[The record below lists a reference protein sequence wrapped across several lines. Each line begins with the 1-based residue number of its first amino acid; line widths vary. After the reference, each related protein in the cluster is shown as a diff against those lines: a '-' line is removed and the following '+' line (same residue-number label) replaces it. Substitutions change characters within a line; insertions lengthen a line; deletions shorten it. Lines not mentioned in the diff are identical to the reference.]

1 MWLCE
6 HLCEFVCC
14 RGDHCY
20 LIFDLLNA
28 SDHEISIQHS
38 NQEPVHLSP
47 GHTERY
53 KNTVYRE
60 MEIFVPILFFPL
72 SSLLSS
78 YTFIVRGWIKTGQ
91 ISLHVWKG
99 QKNGA
104 QITLYTVLFKVQH
117 YEKTKNIMQCK
128 LQLQWWNY
136 FGHYQWCSWTCLNIK
151 LLKCLI
157 TFQAEMWI
165 KTVPNN
171 LVHFLQIFERSF
183 RHSVFLFF
191 CCLVELPLRLNA
203 VSFPLSRTWPTW
215 ETESNRTN

>member
-1 MWLCE
+1 MNICVNL
-6 HLCEFVCC
+6 FAV
-14 RGDHCY
+14 G
-20 LIFDLLNA
+20 
-28 SDHEISIQHS
+28 EITVTLSSTCWMRPTMRFLYNIPIRSPFISHQDIQKGTRILFTGKWKY
-38 NQEPVHLSP
+38 LSP
-47 GHTERY
+47 FY
-53 KNTVYRE
+53 
-60 MEIFVPILFFPL
+60 FFPFHPFYPHTPSL
-72 SSLLSS
+72 SGAE
-78 YTFIVRGWIKTGQ
+78 FKTGQ

-104 QITLYTVLFKVQH
+104 KITLYTVLFKVQH

-136 FGHYQWCSWTCLNIK
+136 FGHYQWCSWTCLKIK

-157 TFQAEMWI
+157 PFQAEMWI